1 MPKYLT
7 NKWKRV
13 RGRLTLVKLM
23 YRDGYTE
30 GQICKFLNIDKNTHA
45 KWKRE
50 HPEYAECFIA
60 AKEEL
65 ADMLERKLYQQAL
78 GVVSDNIVHRKT
90 ERFTRI
96 VKDEETGEEHE
107 LSEIRKSEWVD
118 EAEGT
123 TEGSVK
129 AAEFLLKH
137 LRPEVYGDKVELETE
152 VDTVVIVDDIG
163 NKLNNSDGNML
174 FYDDSVDAP
183 DGGSD
188 DEQ

>member
-1 MPKYLT
+1 MKSEVKKKSFKYIPRQKLT
-7 NKWKRV
+7 KTQLNNV
-13 RGRLTLVKLM
+13 REEIQT
-23 YRDGYTE
+23 
-30 GQICKFLNIDKNTHA
+30 ICKEIGWIQFSS
-45 KWKRE
+45 
-50 HPEYAECFIA
+50 F
-60 AKEEL
+60 EEL

-137 LRPEVYGDKVELETE
+137 LRPEVYGDKVELDTE
-152 VDTVVIVDDIG
+152 IDTVVIVDDIG